1 MSEEKD
7 ILSEAIKKQSRLLA
21 DNEVIDACDLIM
33 GDNGYRAVPDEMIGK
48 CRMEIGIGNK
58 VRRWYGLLSE
68 LNAQEKR
75 RKDAEK
81 KS

>member
-21 DNEVIDACDLIM
+21 DNEIIDACDLIM

-48 CRMEIGIGNK
+48 M
-58 VRRWYGLLSE
+58 
-68 LNAQEKR
+68 
-75 RKDAEK
+75 
-81 KS
+81 